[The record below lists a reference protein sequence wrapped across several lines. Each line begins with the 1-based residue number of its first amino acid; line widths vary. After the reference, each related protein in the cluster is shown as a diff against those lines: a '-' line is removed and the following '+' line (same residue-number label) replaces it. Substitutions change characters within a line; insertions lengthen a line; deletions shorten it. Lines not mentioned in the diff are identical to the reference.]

1 MQEDFYPAAEKILSD
16 IEATFKKDPRLK
28 SFEILPVPTN
38 QNKSPVYHV
47 EHCLGLESWCVPHV
61 YCHAYQNVMSLRQNK
76 NKAKDYSRLNT
87 LLMGALIINPAIH
100 TFWNMRRDLINTRK
114 LDPYFELHFTSVIL
128 TRKPKTPDIFSHRKW
143 ILNKILQDSTE
154 DTPVL
159 VNEMHICELAADRY
173 SNNYHAWTHRLWCLS
188 KGIQINHISFY
199 HQELVWS
206 RAWVMQHV
214 SDYSGIQYR
223 QQLLTKIMASATE
236 NVFTYDDLIVLH
248 DENEDV
254 INNFV
259 KLWHII
265 DLNMHVQT
273 IPLTLKLS
281 ILELSF
287 NNELIRNFPGHEALW
302 YHRRFV
308 FNMFKNIIFQK
319 DTYDTNKY
327 WGYIDAANHF
337 NADGVP
343 LEKNQKVDISR
354 NNEKF
359 AMILSIHEEIF
370 LRKFADELC
379 DSREKINANRHKQW
393 LSKFMKFQL
402 PYNLDLL
409 KNDVKM

>member
-1 MQEDFYPAAEKILSD
+1 MNYIL
-16 IEATFKKDPRLK
+16 
-28 SFEILPVPTN
+28 
-38 QNKSPVYHV
+38 
-47 EHCLGLESWCVPHV
+47 
-61 YCHAYQNVMSLRQNK
+61 
-76 NKAKDYSRLNT
+76 
-87 LLMGALIINPAIH
+87 
-100 TFWNMRRDLINTRK
+100 
-114 LDPYFELHFTSVIL
+114 
-128 TRKPKTPDIFSHRKW
+128 
-143 ILNKILQDSTE
+143 DSTE